1 MARREIQSAALPVSC
16 PKETRAAARAN
27 PKSPRAVIVD
37 AKDDAPARANPNRK
51 RRDLFYDRI
60 KKAVA
65 PILAALSIAASLT
78 ACGGA
83 DGGASVSLTAAA
95 ALIPTATASPTAA
108 ALAPAPTTAAA
119 LIPTAAA
126 SPSPTAVASPFPTAT
141 AALAP
146 SPTAAPALDAFAFLR
161 RLTEE
166 YSPRES
172 ATDAELRAARFLR
185 GELVDMGYDAEIRA
199 FSFERVVEETTFSRD
214 GAPPEPV
221 ESYRMGLSGEGAA
234 EGALADAG
242 AGFAEDI
249 PPDSLAGKI
258 ALIERGTITFEEKV
272 RRAAD
277 AGAVGVIVFNNLP
290 GAFGGTLST
299 AADIPAVSIDREAGL
314 RMRSA
319 IAAGN
324 ARASVSVTSVA
335 ARSWN
340 VIARLPSGGAADG
353 GGGATVIIGAHYDTV
368 ADTRGANDNASG
380 VSALMAV
387 AARVRERA
395 YPFEIRFILFGA
407 EEIGLFGS
415 RHYAQEMSAGETA
428 DTVAMLNL
436 DVVGSGDGFEAR
448 GDLYLARDAAEIGKE
463 FGASVYATSD
473 LTSVLSDHVPFAE
486 RGIPALFLMANDLS
500 RINSPQDE
508 IRHVD
513 PNLPRTAAEITVRL
527 LERLAERA
535 EAGS

>member
-1 MARREIQSAALPVSC
+1 
-16 PKETRAAARAN
+16 
-27 PKSPRAVIVD
+27 
-37 AKDDAPARANPNRK
+37 
-51 RRDLFYDRI
+51 
-60 KKAVA
+60 
-65 PILAALSIAASLT
+65 
-78 ACGGA
+78 
-83 DGGASVSLTAAA
+83 
-95 ALIPTATASPTAA
+95 
-108 ALAPAPTTAAA
+108 
-119 LIPTAAA
+119 
-126 SPSPTAVASPFPTAT
+126 
-141 AALAP
+141 
-146 SPTAAPALDAFAFLR
+146 
-161 RLTEE
+161 
-166 YSPRES
+166 
-172 ATDAELRAARFLR
+172 
-185 GELVDMGYDAEIRA
+185 MGYDSEIRA

-221 ESYRMGLSGEGAA
+221 ESYRMGLSGIGAA

-242 AGFAEDI
+242 AGFADDI
-249 PPDSLAGKI
+249 PPDGLAGKI

-272 RRAAD
+272 HRAAD

-299 AADIPAVSIDREAGL
+299 LADIPAVSIDREAGL

-324 ARASVSVTSVA
+324 ARASVSVTNVA

-340 VIARLPSGGAADG
+340 VIARMPSGGAGAAD

-380 VSALMAV
+380 VAALMAV
-387 AARVRERA
+387 AARVRDRA

-463 FGASVYATSD
+463 LGASVYATSD

-513 PNLPRTAAEITVRL
+513 PALPRTAAEITIRL
-527 LERLAERA
+527 LERLAARA

>member
-1 MARREIQSAALPVSC
+1 M
-16 PKETRAAARAN
+16 
-27 PKSPRAVIVD
+27 D

-51 RRDLFYDRI
+51 RRDLFYDRV

-83 DGGASVSLTAAA
+83 DGGATVSPTVAA
-95 ALIPTATASPTAA
+95 ALIPTATASPTATALAPSSTATASPTAA
-108 ALAPAPTTAAA
+108 ALAPSSTSTALALSPTTAAA

-126 SPSPTAVASPFPTAT
+126 SPTAVASPFPTAT

-185 GELVDMGYDAEIRA
+185 GELVDMGYDSEIRA

-221 ESYRMGLSGEGAA
+221 ESYRMGLSGIGAA

-242 AGFAEDI
+242 AGFADDI
-249 PPDSLAGKI
+249 PPDGLAGKI

-272 RRAAD
+272 HRAAD

-299 AADIPAVSIDREAGL
+299 LADIPAVSIDRETGL

-319 IAAGN
+319 VAAGN
-324 ARASVSVTSVA
+324 ARASVSVTNVA

-340 VIARLPSGGAADG
+340 VIARMPSGGAGAADG
-353 GGGATVIIGAHYDTV
+353 GGGTVIIGAHYDTV

-415 RHYAQEMSAGETA
+415 RHYAQEMSADETA

-448 GDLYLARDAAEIGKE
+448 GDLYLARDAAEIAKE
-463 FGASVYATSD
+463 LGASVYATSD

-513 PNLPRTAAEITVRL
+513 PALPRTAAEITVRL

>member
-1 MARREIQSAALPVSC
+1 M
-16 PKETRAAARAN
+16 
-27 PKSPRAVIVD
+27 D

-51 RRDLFYDRI
+51 RRNLFYDRI

-78 ACGGA
+78 ACGDA
-83 DGGASVSLTAAA
+83 DGGATVSPTAAA

-108 ALAPAPTTAAA
+108 VLAPFPTATASPTAAALAPSPTTAAA
-119 LIPTAAA
+119 LIPTAA
-126 SPSPTAVASPFPTAT
+126 PLPTAVAAPFPTA
-141 AALAP
+141 AP
-146 SPTAAPALDAFAFLR
+146 DPEFDAFAFLR

-185 GELVDMGYDAEIRA
+185 GELDGMGYDAEIRA

-214 GAPPEPV
+214 GAPPESV
-221 ESYRMGLSGEGAA
+221 DSYRMGLSGIGAA

-242 AGFAEDI
+242 AGFADDI
-249 PPDSLAGKI
+249 PPDGLAGKI

-272 RRAAD
+272 HRAAD

-319 IAAGN
+319 IAAGD
-324 ARASVSVTSVA
+324 ARASVSVTNVA

-415 RHYAQEMSAGETA
+415 RHYAQEMSADETA

-436 DVVGSGDGFEAR
+436 DVVGSGDGFKAR
-448 GDLYLARDAAEIGKE
+448 GDLYLARDAAEIAKE
-463 FGASVYATSD
+463 LGASVYATSD

-513 PNLPRTAAEITVRL
+513 PALPRTAAEITVRI

>member
-1 MARREIQSAALPVSC
+1 M
-16 PKETRAAARAN
+16 
-27 PKSPRAVIVD
+27 
-37 AKDDAPARANPNRK
+37 
-51 RRDLFYDRI
+51 FYDRI

-65 PILAALSIAASLT
+65 PILAALSIATSLT

-83 DGGASVSLTAAA
+83 DGGATVSPTAAA
-95 ALIPTATASPTAA
+95 ALIPTATASTSPTATQIPAASTALSTTAA
-108 ALAPAPTTAAA
+108 APSPTATALAPSPTTTAA

-146 SPTAAPALDAFAFLR
+146 SPTAAPDPEFDAFAFLR

-185 GELVDMGYDAEIRA
+185 GELDDMGYDAEIRA
-199 FSFERVVEETTFSRD
+199 FSFERLVEETTFSID

-221 ESYRMGLSGEGAA
+221 VSYRMGLSGIGAA

-242 AGFAEDI
+242 AGYAEDI
-249 PPDSLAGKI
+249 PPDGLAGKI
-258 ALIERGTITFEEKV
+258 ALIERGTITFDEKV

-290 GAFGGTLST
+290 GAFWGTLST
-299 AADIPAVSIDREAGL
+299 IADIPAVSIDREAGL

-335 ARSWN
+335 ERSRN
-340 VIARLPSGGAADG
+340 VIARMPSGGADAADG
-353 GGGATVIIGAHYDTV
+353 GGDTVIIGAHYDTV

-380 VSALMAV
+380 VAALMAV
-387 AARVRERA
+387 AARVRDRA

-448 GDLYLARDAAEIGKE
+448 GDLSLARDAAEIAKE
-463 FGASVYATSD
+463 LGASVYATSD

-500 RINSPQDE
+500 RANSPQDE

-513 PNLPRTAAEITVRL
+513 PDLPRTAAEITVRL

>member
-1 MARREIQSAALPVSC
+1 MSKRDAGGGARQ
-16 PKETRAAARAN
+16 

-78 ACGGA
+78 ACGDA
-83 DGGASVSLTAAA
+83 DGGATVSPTAAA
-95 ALIPTATASPTAA
+95 ALIPTATASTSPTATQIPA
-108 ALAPAPTTAAA
+108 AAPSPTATALAPSPTTTAA

-146 SPTAAPALDAFAFLR
+146 SPTAAPAPEFDAFAFLR

-185 GELVDMGYDAEIRA
+185 GELDDMGYDAEIRA
-199 FSFERVVEETTFSRD
+199 FSFERLVEETTFSID

-221 ESYRMGLSGEGAA
+221 VSYRMGLSGIGAA

-242 AGFAEDI
+242 AGYAEDI
-249 PPDSLAGKI
+249 PPDGLAGKI

-272 RRAAD
+272 HRAAD

-299 AADIPAVSIDREAGL
+299 IADIPAVSIDREAGL

-335 ARSWN
+335 ERSRN
-340 VIARLPSGGAADG
+340 VIARLPSGGADAAD

-368 ADTRGANDNASG
+368 ADTQGANDNASG
-380 VSALMAV
+380 VAALMAV

-395 YPFEIRFILFGA
+395 YPFEIRLNFESWSGWERF
-407 EEIGLFGS
+407 
-415 RHYAQEMSAGETA
+415 
-428 DTVAMLNL
+428 ML
-436 DVVGSGDGFEAR
+436 
-448 GDLYLARDAAEIGKE
+448 
-463 FGASVYATSD
+463 
-473 LTSVLSDHVPFAE
+473 H
-486 RGIPALFLMANDLS
+486 
-500 RINSPQDE
+500 
-508 IRHVD
+508 
-513 PNLPRTAAEITVRL
+513 
-527 LERLAERA
+527 
-535 EAGS
+535 

>member
-1 MARREIQSAALPVSC
+1 M
-16 PKETRAAARAN
+16 
-27 PKSPRAVIVD
+27 D

-65 PILAALSIAASLT
+65 PILAALSLAASLT

-83 DGGASVSLTAAA
+83 DGGATVSPTAAA

-108 ALAPAPTTAAA
+108 ALAPSPTTAAA

-126 SPSPTAVASPFPTAT
+126 SPSPTAVTSPSPTAT

-146 SPTAAPALDAFAFLR
+146 SPTATATPAPAFDAFAFLR

-185 GELVDMGYDAEIRA
+185 GELDDMGYDAEIRA

-214 GAPPEPV
+214 GAPPESV
-221 ESYRMGLSGEGAA
+221 DSYSMGLSGEGAA

-242 AGFAEDI
+242 SGFAEDI
-249 PPDSLAGKI
+249 PPDGLAGKI

-299 AADIPAVSIDREAGL
+299 LADIPAVSIDREAGL

-324 ARASVSVTSVA
+324 ARASVSVTNVA

-340 VIARLPSGGAADG
+340 VIARMPSGGADAAD

-387 AARVRERA
+387 AARVRDQA

-415 RHYAQEMSAGETA
+415 RHYAQEMSAGDIA

-448 GDLYLARDAAEIGKE
+448 GDLYLARDAAEIGE
-463 FGASVYATSD
+463 ELGASMFTTSD
-473 LTSVLSDHVPFAE
+473 LTSVLSDHLPFAE

-500 RINSPQDE
+500 RANSPQDE

-513 PNLPRTAAEITVRL
+513 PALPRTAAEITVRL

-535 EAGS
+535 EAGL

>member
-1 MARREIQSAALPVSC
+1 M
-16 PKETRAAARAN
+16 
-27 PKSPRAVIVD
+27 D

-78 ACGGA
+78 ACGDA
-83 DGGASVSLTAAA
+83 DGGATVSPTVAA
-95 ALIPTATASPTAA
+95 ALIPTATASPTAN
-108 ALAPAPTTAAA
+108 ALAPSPTTTASPTATALAPSPTATAA

-126 SPSPTAVASPFPTAT
+126 SPTAVASPFPTAT

-146 SPTAAPALDAFAFLR
+146 SPTAAPAPAFDAFAFLR
-161 RLTEE
+161 RLTDE

-185 GELVDMGYDAEIRA
+185 GELDDMGYDSEIRA

-221 ESYRMGLSGEGAA
+221 ESYRMGLSGIGAA

-242 AGFAEDI
+242 TGFAEDI
-249 PPDSLAGKI
+249 PPDGLAGRI

-324 ARASVSVTSVA
+324 ARASVSVTNEA

-340 VIARLPSGGAADG
+340 VIARLPSGGAGAAD

-387 AARVRERA
+387 AARVSERA

-448 GDLYLARDAAEIGKE
+448 GDLYLARDAAEIAKE
-463 FGASVYATSD
+463 LGAPMYATSD

-513 PNLPRTAAEITVRL
+513 PALPRTAAEITIRL
-527 LERLAERA
+527 LERLAARA

>member
-1 MARREIQSAALPVSC
+1 MFHRL
-16 PKETRAAARAN
+16 
-27 PKSPRAVIVD
+27 
-37 AKDDAPARANPNRK
+37 
-51 RRDLFYDRI
+51 I

-65 PILAALSIAASLT
+65 PILAALSIAASLS

-83 DGGASVSLTAAA
+83 DGGATVSPTAATS
-95 ALIPTATASPTAA
+95 LIPTATASQSP
-108 ALAPAPTTAAA
+108 APAPIPAAA
-119 LIPTAAA
+119 EPSPTAPPPTATA
-126 SPSPTAVASPFPTAT
+126 SPSPTATPVPA

-146 SPTAAPALDAFAFLR
+146 SPTATATPIPALDAFAFLR
-161 RLTEE
+161 RLTED

-185 GELVDMGYDAEIRA
+185 GELDDMGYDAEIRA
-199 FSFERVVEETTFSRD
+199 FSFERLVEETTFSID

-221 ESYRMGLSGEGAA
+221 ESYRIGLSGIGAA

-242 AGFAEDI
+242 AGYAEDI
-249 PPDSLAGKI
+249 PPDGLAGRI

-272 RRAAD
+272 HRAAD

-299 AADIPAVSIDREAGL
+299 IADIPAVSIDREAGL

-335 ARSWN
+335 ERSRN
-340 VIARLPSGGAADG
+340 VIARLPSGGAVAAD

-368 ADTRGANDNASG
+368 ADTQGANDNASG
-380 VSALMAV
+380 VAALMAV
-387 AARVRERA
+387 AARVRDIA

-407 EEIGLFGS
+407 EEVGLFGS
-415 RHYAQEMSAGETA
+415 RHYAQEMSADDIA

-448 GDLYLARDAAEIGKE
+448 GDLYLARDAAEIAKE
-463 FGASVYATSD
+463 LGAPMLVTSD

-513 PNLPRTAAEITVRL
+513 PELPSTAAEITLRL
-527 LERLAERA
+527 LERLAER
-535 EAGS
+535 E

>member
-1 MARREIQSAALPVSC
+1 MF
-16 PKETRAAARAN
+16 
-27 PKSPRAVIVD
+27 
-37 AKDDAPARANPNRK
+37 K
-51 RRDLFYDRI
+51 RFIR
-60 KKAVA
+60 KAVA
-65 PILAALSIAASLT
+65 PILAALLIAASLS

-83 DGGASVSLTAAA
+83 DGGATVSPPAAA
-95 ALIPTATASPTAA
+95 ALIPTATASQSPS
-108 ALAPAPTTAAA
+108 LAP
-119 LIPTAAA
+119 IPAI
-126 SPSPTAVASPFPTAT
+126 
-141 AALAP
+141 AP
-146 SPTAAPALDAFAFLR
+146 SPTAPPPTAVAAAPSPTATASQSPTAASVPAAAIAPSPTATATPIPAFDAFAFLR
-161 RLTEE
+161 RLTDE

-172 ATDAELRAARFLR
+172 GTDAELRAARFLR
-185 GELVDMGYDAEIRA
+185 GELDDMGYDAEIRG
-199 FSFERVVEETTFSRD
+199 FSFERVVEETTFSID

-221 ESYRMGLSGEGAA
+221 VSYRMGLSGIGAA

-242 AGFAEDI
+242 AGFADDI
-249 PPDSLAGKI
+249 PPDGFLAGKI

-272 RRAAD
+272 HRAAD

-299 AADIPAVSIDREAGL
+299 ISDIPAVSINREAGL

-324 ARASVSVTSVA
+324 ARASVSVTNVA
-335 ARSWN
+335 ERSRN
-340 VIARLPSGGAADG
+340 VIARLPSGGAGAAD

-368 ADTRGANDNASG
+368 ANTQGANDNASG
-380 VSALMAV
+380 VAALMAV
-387 AARVRERA
+387 AARARDRA

-415 RHYAQEMSAGETA
+415 RHYAQEMSADETA

-448 GDLYLARDAAEIGKE
+448 GDLYLARDAAEIAKE
-463 FGASVYATSD
+463 LGAPMYVTSD
-473 LTSVLSDHVPFAE
+473 LTSSDHVPFAE

-513 PNLPRTAAEITVRL
+513 PALPSTAAEITLRL
-527 LERLAERA
+527 LERLAER
-535 EAGS
+535 E

>member
-1 MARREIQSAALPVSC
+1 MDE
-16 PKETRAAARAN
+16 
-27 PKSPRAVIVD
+27 
-37 AKDDAPARANPNRK
+37 KDDAPARANPNRK

-83 DGGASVSLTAAA
+83 DGGATVSPTAAA
-95 ALIPTATASPTAA
+95 ALIPTATASPTAN
-108 ALAPAPTTAAA
+108 ALAPSPTSTASPTATALAPSPTAATSPTATALAPSPTTTAA

-126 SPSPTAVASPFPTAT
+126 SPSPTAIGAPSPTAT

-146 SPTAAPALDAFAFLR
+146 SPTAAPAPEFDAFAFLR

-172 ATDAELRAARFLR
+172 GTDAELRAARFLR
-185 GELVDMGYDAEIRA
+185 GELDGMGYDAEIRA
-199 FSFERVVEETTFSRD
+199 FSFERLVEETTFSID

-221 ESYRMGLSGEGAA
+221 VSYRMGLSGIGAA

-242 AGFAEDI
+242 TGFADDI
-249 PPDSLAGKI
+249 PPDGFLAGKI

-272 RRAAD
+272 HRAAD

-299 AADIPAVSIDREAGL
+299 IADIPAVSIDREAGL
-314 RMRSA
+314 RMRRA

-335 ARSWN
+335 ERSRN
-340 VIARLPSGGAADG
+340 VIARLPSGGADAADG
-353 GGGATVIIGAHYDTV
+353 DGATVIIGAHYDTV

-380 VSALMAV
+380 VAALMAV

-407 EEIGLFGS
+407 EETGLFGS
-415 RHYAQEMSAGETA
+415 RHYAQEMSAGEIA

-448 GDLYLARDAAEIGKE
+448 GDLYLARDAAEIAKE
-463 FGASVYATSD
+463 LGAPMFVTSD
-473 LTSVLSDHVPFAE
+473 LTSVLSDHVPFSE

-513 PNLPRTAAEITVRL
+513 PALPSTAAEITVRL

-535 EAGS
+535 

>member
-1 MARREIQSAALPVSC
+1 M
-16 PKETRAAARAN
+16 
-27 PKSPRAVIVD
+27 
-37 AKDDAPARANPNRK
+37 
-51 RRDLFYDRI
+51 FYDRI

-78 ACGGA
+78 ACGDA
-83 DGGASVSLTAAA
+83 DGGAPVSPTAAA
-95 ALIPTATASPTAA
+95 ALIPTATASPTATPIPA
-108 ALAPAPTTAAA
+108 ASAAPSPTAAAPSPTTTASPTAAGLAPSPTTTAA
-119 LIPTAAA
+119 LIPTA
-126 SPSPTAVASPFPTAT
+126 TV
-141 AALAP
+141 AP
-146 SPTAAPALDAFAFLR
+146 SPTSTATPIPEFDAFAFLR
-161 RLTEE
+161 RLTDE

-172 ATDAELRAARFLR
+172 GTDAELRAARFLR
-185 GELVDMGYDAEIRA
+185 GELDDMGYDSEIRG
-199 FSFERVVEETTFSRD
+199 FSFERVVEETTFSID

-221 ESYRMGLSGEGAA
+221 DSYRIGLSGIGAA

-249 PPDSLAGKI
+249 PPDGFLAGKI

-272 RRAAD
+272 HRAAD

-299 AADIPAVSIDREAGL
+299 ISDIPAVSIDRESGL

-319 IAAGN
+319 VAAGN

-335 ARSWN
+335 ARSRN
-340 VIARLPSGGAADG
+340 VIARLPSGGAGAAD

-368 ADTRGANDNASG
+368 EDTQGANDNASG

-387 AARVRERA
+387 AARVRDGA

-415 RHYAQEMSAGETA
+415 RHYAQEMSAGEIA

-448 GDLYLARDAAEIGKE
+448 GDLYLARDAAEIAKE
-463 FGASVYATSD
+463 LGAPMFVTSD
-473 LTSVLSDHVPFAE
+473 LSVLSDHVPFAE
-486 RGIPALFLMANDLS
+486 RGIPALFLMANDTS

-508 IRHVD
+508 IRHVA
-513 PNLPRTAAEITVRL
+513 PALPRTAAEITLRL
-527 LERLAERA
+527 LERLAARA

>member
-1 MARREIQSAALPVSC
+1 
-16 PKETRAAARAN
+16 
-27 PKSPRAVIVD
+27 
-37 AKDDAPARANPNRK
+37 
-51 RRDLFYDRI
+51 LFYRFI

-65 PILAALSIAASLT
+65 PILAALLIAASLT

-83 DGGASVSLTAAA
+83 DGGATVSPTVALAPIPTSTAAPSPTPPRTETP
-95 ALIPTATASPTAA
+95 IPVATPTPSPTAA
-108 ALAPAPTTAAA
+108 PVPA
-119 LIPTAAA
+119 
-126 SPSPTAVASPFPTAT
+126 

-146 SPTAAPALDAFAFLR
+146 SPTATATPIPAFDAFAFLR
-161 RLTEE
+161 RLTDE

-172 ATDAELRAARFLR
+172 GTDAELRAARFLR
-185 GELVDMGYDAEIRA
+185 GELDDMGYDDEIRA

-221 ESYRMGLSGEGAA
+221 VSYRMGLSGIGAA

-242 AGFAEDI
+242 AGFADDI
-249 PPDSLAGKI
+249 PPDGLAGKV

-272 RRAAD
+272 HRAAD

-299 AADIPAVSIDREAGL
+299 PADIPAVSIDREAGL

-324 ARASVSVTSVA
+324 ARASVSVTNVA
-335 ARSWN
+335 ERSRN
-340 VIARLPSGGAADG
+340 VIARLPSGGAGAAD

-368 ADTRGANDNASG
+368 ADTQGANDNASG
-380 VSALMAV
+380 VAALMAV
-387 AARVRERA
+387 AARARERA

-407 EEIGLFGS
+407 EEVGLFGS
-415 RHYAQEMSAGETA
+415 RHYAQEMSAGEIA

-448 GDLYLARDAAEIGKE
+448 GDLYLARDAAEIAKE
-463 FGASVYATSD
+463 LGAPMFVTSD
-473 LTSVLSDHVPFAE
+473 LTSSDHVPFAE

-513 PNLPRTAAEITVRL
+513 PALPSTAAEITLRL
-527 LERLAERA
+527 LERLAER
-535 EAGS
+535 E

>member
-1 MARREIQSAALPVSC
+1 M
-16 PKETRAAARAN
+16 
-27 PKSPRAVIVD
+27 
-37 AKDDAPARANPNRK
+37 
-51 RRDLFYDRI
+51 FYDRI

-83 DGGASVSLTAAA
+83 DGGSTVSPTVVA
-95 ALIPTATASPTAA
+95 ALIPTATASPTATALAPSPIATASPTAA
-108 ALAPAPTTAAA
+108 ALAPSPTTTAA

-126 SPSPTAVASPFPTAT
+126 SPTAT
-141 AALAP
+141 ALAP
-146 SPTAAPALDAFAFLR
+146 SPTSTQIPTAAPDLAFDAFAFLR
-161 RLTEE
+161 RLTDE

-185 GELVDMGYDAEIRA
+185 GELVDMGYDSEIRA

-221 ESYRMGLSGEGAA
+221 VSYRMGLSGIGAA

-242 AGFAEDI
+242 TGFADDI
-249 PPDSLAGKI
+249 PPDGLAGRI

-324 ARASVSVTSVA
+324 ARASVSVTNVA

-340 VIARLPSGGAADG
+340 VIARLPSGGAGAAD

-380 VSALMAV
+380 VAALMAV
-387 AARVRERA
+387 AARVSERA

-415 RHYAQEMSAGETA
+415 RHYAQEMSAGEIA

-448 GDLYLARDAAEIGKE
+448 GDLYLARDAAEIAKE
-463 FGASVYATSD
+463 LGASVYATSD

-527 LERLAERA
+527 LERLAARA

>member
-1 MARREIQSAALPVSC
+1 M
-16 PKETRAAARAN
+16 
-27 PKSPRAVIVD
+27 
-37 AKDDAPARANPNRK
+37 
-51 RRDLFYDRI
+51 FYDRI

-78 ACGGA
+78 ACGDA
-83 DGGASVSLTAAA
+83 DGGATVSPTAAA
-95 ALIPTATASPTAA
+95 ALSTTATALAPFPTATASPTAAGLAPSPTSTASPTAA
-108 ALAPAPTTAAA
+108 ALAPSPTTTAA
-119 LIPTAAA
+119 LIPTA
-126 SPSPTAVASPFPTAT
+126 TV
-141 AALAP
+141 AP
-146 SPTAAPALDAFAFLR
+146 SPTATATPIPEFDAFAFLR
-161 RLTEE
+161 RLTED

-172 ATDAELRAARFLR
+172 GTDAELRAARFLR
-185 GELVDMGYDAEIRA
+185 GELDDMGYDAEIRA
-199 FSFERVVEETTFSRD
+199 FSFERVVEETTFSPD

-221 ESYRMGLSGEGAA
+221 VSYRIGLSGIGAA

-242 AGFAEDI
+242 AGFADDI
-249 PPDSLAGKI
+249 PPDGLAGKI

-272 RRAAD
+272 HRAAD

-299 AADIPAVSIDREAGL
+299 IADIPAVSIDREAGL

-324 ARASVSVTSVA
+324 ARASVSVTNVA
-335 ARSWN
+335 AQSRN
-340 VIARLPSGGAADG
+340 VVARLPSGGAGAAD

-368 ADTRGANDNASG
+368 EDTQGANDNASG
-380 VSALMAV
+380 VSALMEV
-387 AARVRERA
+387 AARVRDGA

-407 EEIGLFGS
+407 EETGLFGS
-415 RHYAQEMSAGETA
+415 RHYAQEMSAGEIA

-448 GDLYLARDAAEIGKE
+448 GDLYLARDAAEIAKE
-463 FGASVYATSD
+463 LGAPMFVTSD
-473 LTSVLSDHVPFAE
+473 LSVLSDHVPFAE
-486 RGIPALFLMANDLS
+486 RGIPALFLMANDTS

-508 IRHVD
+508 IRHVA
-513 PNLPRTAAEITVRL
+513 PALPRTAAEITLRL
-527 LERLAERA
+527 LERLAARA